1 MTVLKR
7 RLIPSQIS
15 PVARF
20 PLASTLINGLLAT
33 CMSPLAWLQ
42 IQTHSADLMA
52 LPSNVQLSL
61 DKSVPLPFFFPYPVF
76 LNNAALQVEEKCC
89 SYITHIISR
98 YRMRAWSRHRSLF
111 LQTFCPY
118 ISAILD
124 LSI

>member
-42 IQTHSADLMA
+42 IQTHSADLMV
-52 LPSNVQLSL
+52 LHSNVQLSF
-61 DKSVPLPFFFPYPVF
+61 DKSVPHPFFFPYPIF
-76 LNNAALQVEEKCC
+76 PNNAALQVEEKCC
-89 SYITHIISR
+89 SY
-98 YRMRAWSRHRSLF
+98 Y
-111 LQTFCPY
+111 P
-118 ISAILD
+118 
-124 LSI
+124 